1 MKQAIDT
8 FFSSEAY
15 AVVGVSE
22 NRRKFGNI
30 VYRTMLERGYR
41 VFPVN
46 PAHKEIS
53 QWKCFASVLDL
64 PDEVKSVVTV
74 VQPAVVERVM
84 TDCLRKGIRSLW
96 MQPGSESRRAIEI
109 AEKSGIDV
117 IHGQC
122 LLMFLEPVRSIHAF
136 HRFVN
141 KLVGAYPR

>member
-1 MKQAIDT
+1 MRQTIDT

-15 AVVGVSE
+15 AVVGVSQ
-22 NRRKFGNI
+22 NRRKFGNV
-30 VYRTMLERGYR
+30 VYRTMMDRGYR
-41 VFPVN
+41 VYPIN
-46 PAHKEIS
+46 PAHKEINHRR
-53 QWKCFASVLDL
+53 CFASVLDL

-74 VQPAVVERVM
+74 VQPAVVEHVV

-96 MQPGSESRRAIEI
+96 MQPGSESQRTIEI
-109 AEKSGIDV
+109 AEKSGIEV

-122 LLMFLEPVRSIHAF
+122 LLMFLEPVRSLHAF